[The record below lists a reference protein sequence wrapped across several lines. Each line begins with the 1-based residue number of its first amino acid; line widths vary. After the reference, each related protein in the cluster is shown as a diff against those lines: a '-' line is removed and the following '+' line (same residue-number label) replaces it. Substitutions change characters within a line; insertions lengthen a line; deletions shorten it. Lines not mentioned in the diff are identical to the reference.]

1 MKASAF
7 SYARAT
13 SVVNAL
19 ELLAAHGDD
28 AKVLSGGQSLMPA
41 MNLRLIS
48 PELIV
53 DIGGLAELKGIA
65 VRDNVLTIGA
75 LTRHVDLQR
84 SPEIATLAPFEAD
97 GLVRRTPTGLEVTD
111 SGRLFI
117 RNIAMCFDNTLA
129 PSGERKHSKTI

>member
-13 SVVNAL
+13 SVANAM
-19 ELLAAHGDD
+19 ELLAAHGDR

-53 DIGGLAELKGIA
+53 DIGELAELRGIA
-65 VRDNVLTIGA
+65 VSGDILTHRRA
-75 LTRHVDLQR
+75 DAPCR
-84 SPEIATLAPFEAD
+84 SPASRPKSPRT
-97 GLVRRTPTGLEVTD
+97 RR
-111 SGRLFI
+111 
-117 RNIAMCFDNTLA
+117 C
-129 PSGERKHSKTI
+129 